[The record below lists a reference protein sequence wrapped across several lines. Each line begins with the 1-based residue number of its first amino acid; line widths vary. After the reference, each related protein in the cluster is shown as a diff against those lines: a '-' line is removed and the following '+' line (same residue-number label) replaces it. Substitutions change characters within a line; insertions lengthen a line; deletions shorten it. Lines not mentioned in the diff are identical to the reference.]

1 VEHAA
6 ASFKEWLGPVRCTFT
21 GMFECN
27 IYKQFRCA
35 APKFSIGE
43 IAALKIINKMIET
56 ARLVIKPLTYEQLVK
71 YTKCDNSLEE
81 ELNLNETSRTIS
93 PELKEAFEQTIL
105 PNVADKTKNY
115 LYSTLW
121 TGISK
126 VENKM
131 IGDLCIVGEPNAD
144 GEIEIGYGTY
154 DEFQGKGFMTE
165 IVGGMIEWIKTQ
177 PIVKSIVAST
187 DKTNLASF
195 KVLEKNN
202 FIKIGETETLFN
214 WRLEM

>member
-1 VEHAA
+1 
-6 ASFKEWLGPVRCTFT
+6 
-21 GMFECN
+21 
-27 IYKQFRCA
+27 
-35 APKFSIGE
+35 
-43 IAALKIINKMIET
+43 MIET
-56 ARLVIKPLTYEQLVK
+56 KRLILRPLTYDQLVK

-93 PELKEAFEQTIL
+93 PELKEALEQTIL

-121 TGISK
+121 TAISK
-126 VENKM
+126 TENKM

-165 IVGGMIEWIKTQ
+165 IVGGIIEWAKMQ
-177 PIVKSIVAST
+177 PNVKSIIAST
-187 DKTNLASF
+187 DKSNTASF
-195 KVLEKNN
+195 KVLQKNN
-202 FIKIGETETLFN
+202 FDKIGEKDTQLN
-214 WRLEM
+214 WKLII